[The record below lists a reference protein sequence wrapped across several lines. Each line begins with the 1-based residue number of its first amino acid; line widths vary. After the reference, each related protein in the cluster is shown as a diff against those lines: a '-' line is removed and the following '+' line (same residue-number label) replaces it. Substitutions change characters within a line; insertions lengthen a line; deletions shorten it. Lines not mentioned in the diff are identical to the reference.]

1 MLEDVRLGY
10 SYYRR
15 TPGPIKAIISYNKT
29 LNEELKDRR
38 NDIVTLHDNQKFHYE
53 KEGRLEKIINSKDR

>member
-1 MLEDVRLGY
+1 MRLGY

-29 LNEELKDRR
+29 LNAELVDRR
-38 NDIVTLHDNQKFHYE
+38 NDIITLHNNQKFHYE
-53 KEGRLEKIINSKDR
+53 KEDRLEKTINSKDR